1 MKRVPQKSRAE
12 VLKKLTDK
20 ITNAMTLADKF
31 YEHVHDLFDHE
42 AMYWEQCSCFVRF
55 QNPSV
60 SFDWAN
66 EDDREDF
73 FMYNNAKSLGSI
85 RSDVSYEKLVE
96 YFVTVP
102 TVDVVIDNW
111 SNDCFSARGGRIGA
125 STGWKWVEAEP
136 GSSEDDE

>member
-1 MKRVPQKSRAE
+1 MKRIPQKSRAD

-20 ITNAMTLADKF
+20 ITNAMALADKF
-31 YEHVHDLFDHE
+31 YEHVHDLYDHE
-42 AMYWEQCSCFVRF
+42 AMYWEQCSCFVKF
-55 QNPSV
+55 KNPSV
-60 SFDWAN
+60 SFDWTS
-66 EDDREDF
+66 EDD
-73 FMYNNAKSLGSI
+73 MHSSSKSLGSI

-102 TVDVVIDNW
+102 TVDLVIDHW

-136 GSSEDDE
+136 GSSEDDGESE